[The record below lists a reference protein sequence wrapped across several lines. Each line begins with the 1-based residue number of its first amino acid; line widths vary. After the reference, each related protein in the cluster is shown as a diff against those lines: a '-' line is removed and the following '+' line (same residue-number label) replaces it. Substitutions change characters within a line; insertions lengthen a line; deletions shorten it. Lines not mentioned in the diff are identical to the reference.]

1 MGRRAVGL
9 VMRSIPLIVFTAA
22 MGLLTSPAPG
32 RDLDGRYANSP
43 LKPWFDQLKSAA
55 GPCCSFA
62 DGYVVED
69 AD

>member
-43 LKPWFDQLKSAA
+43 LKPWFEQL
-55 GPCCSFA
+55 
-62 DGYVVED
+62 
-69 AD
+69 